1 MSDDDESCLTRIAL
15 DRVDL
20 TFDQPRRAVND
31 AGIEA
36 LTDSVSRYGV
46 LQPIRV
52 RIRHGRR
59 YEVVAGHRR
68 VLAARRAGLHEVPAV
83 VVDADDS
90 QAFIEALVENIQRED
105 LNPIDRGEALRRL
118 RVNLGTQSW
127 EEVGR
132 LIGISRRHVY
142 HLLNVSKLPEPIRE
156 ALRSGTI
163 TERHARALL
172 RLRKLPDLQRTLWQ
186 RIESDDLS
194 SEAAMLEAGRLLDQR
209 QGPSPPSGEPPPA
222 SASLKQALERL
233 RRVLPEASMSEV
245 RPLRADLEDLLQ
257 RLHEVVTDAFSEE
270 REDGVSNGPPTRRAS
285 LPGGHR
291 TCVDRHEQR
300 RRGS

>member
-1 MSDDDESCLTRIAL
+1 MSDDDESCLTHIAL

-52 RIRHGRR
+52 RVRQGRR

-90 QAFIEALVENIQRED
+90 QAFIEALVENIQREE

-194 SEAAMLEAGRLLDQR
+194 SEAAMLEAGWLLDQR
-209 QGPSPPSGEPPPA
+209 PAPSAPSEEPPLA

-245 RPLRADLEDLLQ
+245 RPLRADLEELLE
-257 RLHEVVTDAFSEE
+257 RLTEVMTDAFSEE
-270 REDGVSNGPPTRRAS
+270 HEHGVSNGPPIRRAS
-285 LPGGHR
+285 FPEGR
-291 TCVDRHEQR
+291 RMCVDPHEQR
-300 RRGS
+300 RRAS